1 MNKGN
6 LSILLIDDHEVVRS
20 GCRRLLEQGGHR
32 VIGEASSGE
41 QGLELYRELSPDVVI
56 LDLLLPGMTGL
67 EVTQQLLA
75 RKPEASI
82 VIFTVQ
88 NNVALA
94 ERVIKLGAL
103 GYVTKASDSRVLLHA
118 IRQVAEHKVFLGP
131 DIAQALALKQI
142 HQQDSPFAYLTAREF
157 EVFQLAAKGL
167 SSSAISETLHLSPK
181 TVANHL
187 YRIKQKLDVTT
198 SAEMAH
204 LAIRHGLLTQ

>member
-1 MNKGN
+1 
-6 LSILLIDDHEVVRS
+6 LLIDDHEVVRS
-20 GCRRLLEQGGHR
+20 GCRRLLEQGGHT
-32 VIGEASSGE
+32 VVGEASSGE

-56 LDLLLPGMTGL
+56 VDLLLPGMSGL
-67 EVTQQLLA
+67 EVTQQILA
-75 RKPEASI
+75 RKPKASI

-103 GYVTKASDSRVLLHA
+103 GYVTKASDSSVLLNAVNH
-118 IRQVAEHKVFLGP
+118 VAAHKEFLGP

-142 HQQDSPFAYLTAREF
+142 HQQNSPFADLTTREF

-167 SSSAISETLHLSPK
+167 DSPAISEALHLSPK

-187 YRIKQKLDVTT
+187 YRIKQKLGVTT
-198 SAEMAH
+198 SAEMAR
-204 LAIRHGLLTQ
+204 LAIRYGLLTE